1 MREGHADRG
10 AETIAE
16 PRPAAAAVAPFG
28 PPIPET
34 ARPSVRRAVRQEP
47 VVRFDRV
54 PHLCGEHRWCDR
66 SLGALALQGLAP
78 LSREGRAPGRGSL
91 CSGSAPTPPGVVLSA
106 LPDAD

>member
-28 PPIPET
+28 PPIPEA
-34 ARPSVRRAVRQEP
+34 ARPSVGRAVRQDP
-47 VVRFDRV
+47 VLRLDRFPD
-54 PHLCGEHRWCDR
+54 LGGEHRWGNR

-78 LSREGRAPGRGSL
+78 LRRERRAPGGDSL
-91 CSGSAPTPPGVVLSA
+91 CSGSADSCFRVSLQA
-106 LPDAD
+106 ILN